1 MRDRGNGGT
10 VAERAV
16 VEELVEEEND
26 VHVVQRVESLADLVH
41 RGRLDD
47 RRMLRYTNKTKNNNK
62 VGVLL

>member
-1 MRDRGNGGT
+1 MMFRSESAGEEGGNGGT

-41 RGRLDD
+41 RGRLDN
-47 RRMLRYTNKTKNNNK
+47 RRMLR
-62 VGVLL
+62 